1 VRREATTLTTLVVAT
16 LAGAL
21 SSGVVRPPSAAAD
34 EHTLTREV
42 ETGRRLLAENGCDGS
57 CHRSHSPDDDP
68 IGLYTRA
75 TRKVQSRAELRRQV
89 EFCVSQLNSMIFPED
104 IGSVA
109 AALDHDHYHFE

>member
-1 VRREATTLTTLVVAT
+1 MRPEATILAPLLVAT

-21 SSGVVRPPSAAAD
+21 SPGVLRPLSAVAG
-34 EHTLTREV
+34 EHSTTHEV

-57 CHRSHSPDDDP
+57 CHRSHAPDDDP
-68 IGLYTRA
+68 VSLYTRA

-104 IGSVA
+104 IGSVV

>member
-1 VRREATTLTTLVVAT
+1 MRPEATILAPLLVAT

-21 SSGVVRPPSAAAD
+21 SPGVLRPPPAAAEERAVGGD
-34 EHTLTREV
+34 V

-57 CHRSHSPDDDP
+57 CHRNHSPDDDP
-68 IGLYTRA
+68 IDLYTRS